1 MAVLAVAVLACGTR
15 PAFAADRIVSPWAD
29 DGPSLRDSASEGT
42 PAKSWWSE
50 GWSVTLYSGWFSSQK
65 TSEIF
70 FHQNLQLED
79 SGIIAFAGSKEWAQA
94 FDGRMRFELEA
105 GIVKHV
111 GNQHHWEVNVPVII
125 ARWTRFPWND
135 VLPTTFAM
143 GNGLSFTSSLPRH
156 EVERN
161 GDETA
166 RTLNYLMGEIT
177 IRRPSNPH
185 WHLGLRYHHRSGVR
199 GLFSGVYDASNIFA
213 LAVKYRF

>member
-1 MAVLAVAVLACGTR
+1 MAGLVAALLMCGAR
-15 PAFAADRIVSPWAD
+15 PAFAAERIVSPWAD
-29 DGPSLRDSASEGT
+29 EEPTLRDSALEGA
-42 PAKSWWSE
+42 PATSWWSE
-50 GWSVTLYSGWFSSQK
+50 GWTVTFYSGWFSSQK

-79 SGIIAFAGSKEWAQA
+79 SAVIALAGSKEWAQA
-94 FDGRMRFELEA
+94 FDGRMRFEFES
-105 GIVKHV
+105 GIVRHV
-111 GNQHHWEVNVPVII
+111 GKQHHWEVNIPVII

-135 VLPTTFAM
+135 VLPTTFAL

-161 GDETA
+161 GEDTA